1 MTNTT
6 YEMQRLT
13 AVAGAPRRSDRSRL
27 STTWSIGVVAA
38 APKPCAHVATK
49 DFGANATL
57 HPRPEEA
64 PL

>member
-1 MTNTT
+1 MSNT
-6 YEMQRLT
+6 LL
-13 AVAGAPRRSDRSRL
+13 AVKRSYAAIGAARRSEQFRP
-27 STTWSIGVVAA
+27 STMWSIGVVASS
-38 APKPCAHVATK
+38 PKTCAHPATK